1 AEQSRTRSAYADAI
15 RYAREALALIPSLPD
30 AAERD
35 RLELSTLVMLGPLLI
50 GTQGYSAPELKSLLA
65 RAHELSQRV
74 GESPQIFAV
83 LFGLWGFHY
92 NGGRLLEGRAA
103 AQRLLTMAERAGSEL
118 ATAGACSAM
127 GTTLL
132 WMGEFSG
139 AREHLARA
147 IAFYDRDI
155 QRYLP
160 LNESAVVPSRGQ
172 MSWTLWITGSPDQ
185 ARARID
191 EAVEFAT
198 QLRRPFSLA
207 FALTFAI
214 SLAHLLSDYEKARS
228 KADAL
233 IELAR
238 ENGFPHW
245 LASGKMSM
253 GRILA
258 AQGDFDG
265 GLALLEEGVEALKA
279 NGAELVYSFSL
290 ALLAEVYL
298 AMKRREE
305 CLATLER
312 ALERADQLGH
322 RVHEPELYRLRGEA
336 MLLEPRDAA
345 EAERCFRRAIEISAE
360 RGALSF
366 ELRAATSL
374 ARLVVESGRRDDARA
389 ILAPVYARFTEG
401 FETHDLKQAN
411 ALLQGL
417 GA

>member
-1 AEQSRTRSAYADAI
+1 
-15 RYAREALALIPSLPD
+15 
-30 AAERD
+30 
-35 RLELSTLVMLGPLLI
+35 
-50 GTQGYSAPELKSLLA
+50 
-65 RAHELSQRV
+65 
-74 GESPQIFAV
+74 
-83 LFGLWGFHY
+83 
-92 NGGRLLEGRAA
+92 
-103 AQRLLTMAERAGSEL
+103 L
-118 ATAGACSAM
+118 ATAGACSAI

-132 WMGEFSG
+132 WMGEFSS

-160 LNESAVVPSRGQ
+160 MNQTAVIPSRGQ

-198 QLRRPFSLA
+198 QLRRPPSLA

-214 SLAHLLSDYEKARS
+214 SLAHFLTDYENSGSR
-228 KADAL
+228 ADAL

-238 ENGFPHW
+238 ENGFPYW
-245 LASGKMSM
+245 LASGKMCK

-258 AQGDFDG
+258 AQGDLAG
-265 GLALLEEGVEALKA
+265 GLAMLEEGVEALKA
-279 NGAELVYSFSL
+279 SGAELVYSFSL

-298 AMKRREE
+298 AMKRPEQ
-305 CLATLER
+305 CLATLDR
-312 ALERADQLGH
+312 ALERAEQLGH
-322 RVHEPELYRLRGEA
+322 RIHESELYRLRGEA
-336 MLLEPRDAA
+336 LLLEPRGAV
-345 EAERCFRRAIEISAE
+345 EAERCMRRALEISAE

-374 ARLVVESGRRDDARA
+374 ARLIADSGRRDDARA

-401 FETHDLKQAN
+401 FETHDLKQAQ
-411 ALLQGL
+411 ALLQSL
-417 GA
+417 DA